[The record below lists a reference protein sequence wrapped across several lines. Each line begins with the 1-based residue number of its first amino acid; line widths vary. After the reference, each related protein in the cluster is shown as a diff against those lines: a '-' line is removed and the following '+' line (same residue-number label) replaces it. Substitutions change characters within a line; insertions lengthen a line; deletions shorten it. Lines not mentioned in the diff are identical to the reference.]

1 MAPTRRQRPAATR
14 ARLKPWPL
22 LLLLFLLLLGVRLSK
37 GVLLTD
43 AYALLSLPF
52 WPGPAQSEWLRSAR
66 SVEDR
71 ARLEA
76 LSQDNVRLR
85 QMLGLKQARDGQGD
99 GQTISAPV
107 ISRQSA
113 GWWQQ
118 VVIGKGGLAG
128 VRVGQPVL
136 APGGLI
142 GLVASVTPA
151 TATITLLTDPSSR
164 VGVWLSRTHHHGLLS
179 GVGTARP
186 VVRFL
191 DKDPEA
197 RPGDVV
203 VTSPASTLVPPNLPV
218 GVIQS
223 VDASADP
230 APTAVVQ
237 LIAPLQAVDWVQV
250 VRP

>member
-1 MAPTRRQRPAATR
+1 MPPTRRRRLAAPR
-14 ARLKPWPL
+14 AKLQWPL
-22 LLLLFLLLLGVRLSK
+22 ILGLLLLLLGVRLSK
-37 GVLLTD
+37 GAGVSDAFAALT
-43 AYALLSLPF
+43 LPF

-66 SVEDR
+66 TVEDQAR
-71 ARLEA
+71 MDALSLDNARLRE
-76 LSQDNVRLR
+76 
-85 QMLGLKQARDGQGD
+85 MLGLQKDPGGQPEGRRLA
-99 GQTISAPV
+99 APV
-107 ISRQSA
+107 ISRQNG

-118 VVIGKGGLAG
+118 VVIGKGALAG
-128 VRVGQPVL
+128 VRAGQPVL

-164 VGVWLSRTHHHGLLS
+164 VGVWLSRTRHHGLLT

-186 VVRFL
+186 VLRFL

-237 LIAPLQAVDWVQV
+237 LIAPVQAVDWVQV
-250 VRP
+250 LQP

>member
-1 MAPTRRQRPAATR
+1 MPPSRRRRPAAPR
-14 ARLKPWPL
+14 GKLQWPL
-22 LLLLFLLLLGVRLSK
+22 LLLVLLLLLGVRLSK
-37 GVLLTD
+37 GALLTD
-43 AYALLSLPF
+43 AFAALSLPF
-52 WPGPAQSEWLRSAR
+52 WPGPAQSQWLRSAR

-71 ARLEA
+71 SRIEA
-76 LSQDNVRLR
+76 LTQDNIRLR
-85 QMLGLKQARDGQGD
+85 EMLALQQSRDGQAA
-99 GQTISAPV
+99 GQTVSAPV
-107 ISRQSA
+107 ISRQTA

-118 VVIGKGGLAG
+118 LVIGKGSLAG
-128 VRVGQPVL
+128 VRAGQPVL

-164 VGVWLSRTHHHGLLS
+164 VGVWLSRTKHHGLLT

-191 DKDPEA
+191 DKDPET
-197 RPGDVV
+197 RPGDLV

-223 VDASADP
+223 VNATADP

-237 LIAPLQAVDWVQV
+237 LIAPVQAVDWVQV
-250 VRP
+250 LRP

>member
-1 MAPTRRQRPAATR
+1 MPPTRRRRLAAPR
-14 ARLKPWPL
+14 AKLQWPL
-22 LLLLFLLLLGVRLSK
+22 ILGLLLLLLGVRLSK
-37 GVLLTD
+37 GAGVSDAFAALT
-43 AYALLSLPF
+43 LPF

-66 SVEDR
+66 TVEDQAR
-71 ARLEA
+71 IDALSLDNARLRE
-76 LSQDNVRLR
+76 
-85 QMLGLKQARDGQGD
+85 MLGLQKDPGGQPEGRRLA
-99 GQTISAPV
+99 APV
-107 ISRQSA
+107 ISRQNG

-118 VVIGKGGLAG
+118 LVIGKGALAG
-128 VRVGQPVL
+128 VRAGQPVL

-164 VGVWLSRTHHHGLLS
+164 VGVWLSRTRHHGLLT

-186 VVRFL
+186 VLRFL

-237 LIAPLQAVDWVQV
+237 LIAPVQAVDWVQV
-250 VRP
+250 LQP

>member
-1 MAPTRRQRPAATR
+1 MPPTRRRRLAAPR
-14 ARLKPWPL
+14 AKLQWPL
-22 LLLLFLLLLGVRLSK
+22 ILGLLLLLLGVRLSK
-37 GVLLTD
+37 GAGVSDAFAALT
-43 AYALLSLPF
+43 LPF

-66 SVEDR
+66 TVEDQ
-71 ARLEA
+71 ARIDA
-76 LSQDNVRLR
+76 LSQDNARLR
-85 QMLGLKQARDGQGD
+85 EMLGLQKDPGGQVGERRLA
-99 GQTISAPV
+99 APV
-107 ISRQSA
+107 ISRQNG

-118 VVIGKGGLAG
+118 LVIGKGALAG
-128 VRVGQPVL
+128 VRAGQPVL

-164 VGVWLSRTHHHGLLS
+164 VGVWLSRTRHHGLLT

-186 VVRFL
+186 VLRFL
-191 DKDPEA
+191 EKDPEA

-237 LIAPLQAVDWVQV
+237 LIAPVQAVDWVQV
-250 VRP
+250 LQP

>member
-1 MAPTRRQRPAATR
+1 MPPTRRRRPTAPR
-14 ARLKPWPL
+14 GKLPWPL
-22 LLLLFLLLLGVRLSK
+22 ILAFILLLVGVRLSK
-37 GVLLTD
+37 GAMLTD
-43 AYALLSLPF
+43 AFAALSLPF

-66 SVEDR
+66 TVEDQ

-76 LSQDNVRLR
+76 LTQDNTRLR
-85 QMLGLKQARDGQGD
+85 QMLALQQSRDGQAE
-99 GQTISAPV
+99 GQTVSAPV
-107 ISRQSA
+107 ISRQTG

-118 VVIGKGGLAG
+118 LVIGKGAVAG
-128 VRVGQPVL
+128 VRAGQPVL

-151 TATITLLTDPSSR
+151 TATVTLLTDPSSR
-164 VGVWLSRTHHHGLLS
+164 VGVWLSRTKHHGLLT

-197 RPGDVV
+197 RPGDLV

-237 LIAPLQAVDWVQV
+237 LIAPVQAVDWVQV
-250 VRP
+250 LRP

>member
-1 MAPTRRQRPAATR
+1 MPPTRRRRPTAPR
-14 ARLKPWPL
+14 GKLPWPL
-22 LLLLFLLLLGVRLSK
+22 ILAFILLLVGVRLSK
-37 GVLLTD
+37 GAMLTD
-43 AYALLSLPF
+43 AFAALSLPF

-66 SVEDR
+66 TVEDQ

-76 LSQDNVRLR
+76 LTQDNTRLR
-85 QMLGLKQARDGQGD
+85 QMLALQQSRDGQAE
-99 GQTISAPV
+99 GQTVSAPV
-107 ISRQSA
+107 ISRQTG

-118 VVIGKGGLAG
+118 LVIGKGAVAG
-128 VRVGQPVL
+128 VRAGQPVL

-151 TATITLLTDPSSR
+151 TATVTLLTDPSSR
-164 VGVWLSRTHHHGLLS
+164 VGVWLSRTKHHGLLT

-197 RPGDVV
+197 RPGDLV
-203 VTSPASTLVPPNLPV
+203 VTSPASTLVPPSLPV

-237 LIAPLQAVDWVQV
+237 LIAPVQAVDWVQV
-250 VRP
+250 LRP

>member
-1 MAPTRRQRPAATR
+1 MPPTRRRRLAAPR
-14 ARLKPWPL
+14 AKLQWPL
-22 LLLLFLLLLGVRLSK
+22 ILGLLLLLLGVRLSK
-37 GVLLTD
+37 GAGVSDAFAALT
-43 AYALLSLPF
+43 LPF

-66 SVEDR
+66 TVEDQ
-71 ARLEA
+71 ARIDA
-76 LSQDNVRLR
+76 LSQDNARLR
-85 QMLGLKQARDGQGD
+85 EMLGLQKDAGGPVGERRLA
-99 GQTISAPV
+99 APV
-107 ISRQSA
+107 ISRQNG

-118 VVIGKGGLAG
+118 LVIGKGALAG
-128 VRVGQPVL
+128 VRAGQSVL

-164 VGVWLSRTHHHGLLS
+164 VGVWLSRTRHHGLLT

-186 VVRFL
+186 VLRFL
-191 DKDPEA
+191 EKDPEA

-218 GVIQS
+218 GVVQS

-237 LIAPLQAVDWVQV
+237 LIAPVQAVDWVQV
-250 VRP
+250 LQP

>member
-1 MAPTRRQRPAATR
+1 MPPTRRRRPTAPR
-14 ARLKPWPL
+14 GKLPWPL
-22 LLLLFLLLLGVRLSK
+22 ILAFILLLVGVRLSK
-37 GVLLTD
+37 GAMLTD
-43 AYALLSLPF
+43 AFAALSLPF

-66 SVEDR
+66 TVEDQ

-76 LSQDNVRLR
+76 LTQDNTRLR
-85 QMLGLKQARDGQGD
+85 QMLALQQSRDGQAE
-99 GQTISAPV
+99 GQTVSAPV
-107 ISRQSA
+107 ISRQTV

-118 VVIGKGGLAG
+118 LVIGKGAVAG
-128 VRVGQPVL
+128 VRTGQPVL

-151 TATITLLTDPSSR
+151 TATVTLLTDPSSR
-164 VGVWLSRTHHHGLLS
+164 VGVWLSRTKHHGLLT

-197 RPGDVV
+197 RPGDLV

-237 LIAPLQAVDWVQV
+237 LIAPVQAVDWVQV
-250 VRP
+250 LQP

>member
-1 MAPTRRQRPAATR
+1 MPPSRRRRPVAPRGKLQ
-14 ARLKPWPL
+14 WPL
-22 LLLLFLLLLGVRLSK
+22 LLLVLLLLLGVRLSK
-37 GVLLTD
+37 GALLTD
-43 AYALLSLPF
+43 AFAALSLPF

-66 SVEDR
+66 TVEDR
-71 ARLEA
+71 ARIEA
-76 LSQDNVRLR
+76 LTQDNLRLR
-85 QMLGLKQARDGQGD
+85 EMLALQQSRDGQTA
-99 GQTISAPV
+99 GQTVSAPV
-107 ISRQSA
+107 ISRQTG

-118 VVIGKGGLAG
+118 LVIGKGSLAG
-128 VRVGQPVL
+128 VRAGQPVL

-164 VGVWLSRTHHHGLLS
+164 VGVWLGRTKHHGLLT

-197 RPGDVV
+197 RPGDLV

-223 VDASADP
+223 VDGSADP

-237 LIAPLQAVDWVQV
+237 LIAPVQAVDWVQV
-250 VRP
+250 LRP

>member
-1 MAPTRRQRPAATR
+1 MPPSRRRRPTAPRGKLA
-14 ARLKPWPL
+14 WPL
-22 LLLLFLLLLGVRLSK
+22 LLLVFLLLLGVRLSK
-37 GVLLTD
+37 GALLTD
-43 AYALLSLPF
+43 AFAALSLPF
-52 WPGPAQSEWLRSAR
+52 WPGPAQSEWLRTAR
-66 SVEDR
+66 GVEDR
-71 ARLEA
+71 ARIVA
-76 LSQDNVRLR
+76 LTQDNVRLR
-85 QMLGLKQARDGQGD
+85 EMLALQQSRDGQAV
-99 GQTISAPV
+99 GQTVSAPV
-107 ISRQSA
+107 ISRQSG

-118 VVIGKGGLAG
+118 LVIGKGSLAG
-128 VRVGQPVL
+128 VRAGQPVL

-164 VGVWLSRTHHHGLLS
+164 VGVWLSRTKHHGMLT

-197 RPGDVV
+197 RPGDLV
-203 VTSPASTLVPPNLPV
+203 VTSPASTLVPPNLSV

-237 LIAPLQAVDWVQV
+237 LIAPVQAVDWVQV
-250 VRP
+250 LRP

>member
-1 MAPTRRQRPAATR
+1 
-14 ARLKPWPL
+14 
-22 LLLLFLLLLGVRLSK
+22 
-37 GVLLTD
+37 
-43 AYALLSLPF
+43 
-52 WPGPAQSEWLRSAR
+52 
-66 SVEDR
+66 VEDQ

-76 LSQDNVRLR
+76 LAQDNARLR
-85 QMLGLKQARDGQGD
+85 QLLGLQQARGD
-99 GQTISAPV
+99 QLLSAPV
-107 ISRQSA
+107 ISRQSG

-118 VVIGKGGLAG
+118 LVIGKGSIAG

-136 APGGLI
+136 APGGLL

-164 VGVWLSRTHHHGLLS
+164 VGVWLSRTQHHGLLT

-186 VVRFL
+186 VLRFL

-197 RPGDVV
+197 RPGDVI

-218 GVIQS
+218 GVVQT

-237 LIAPLQAVDWVQV
+237 LIAPVEAVDWVQV
-250 VRP
+250 LRP